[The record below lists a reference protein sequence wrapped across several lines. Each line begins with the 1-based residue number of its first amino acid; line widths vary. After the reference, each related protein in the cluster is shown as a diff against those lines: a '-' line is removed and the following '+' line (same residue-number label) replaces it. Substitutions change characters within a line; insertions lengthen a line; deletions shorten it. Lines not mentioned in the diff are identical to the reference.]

1 MVKLEEKSRTK
12 FLGGE
17 IKGSRK
23 IDAHGT
29 KNDFY
34 DECLLFAEKE
44 NHIKD
49 KKYNQ
54 LKGEK

>member
-17 IKGSRK
+17 IKRSRE

-29 KNDFY
+29 KTDFY
-34 DECLLFAEKE
+34 DDCLLFAEKE

-49 KKYNQ
+49 KILN
-54 LKGEK
+54 